1 MNGSKL
7 RVLFVS
13 SEAYPLVKT
22 GGLADVSYALPNALR
37 KLGVDVR
44 LLLPGYPSVLEQ
56 LSLIEV
62 HENIKLPPLQ
72 EPVRL
77 LAGTMSDGITPVY
90 VFQYPHLFE
99 REGGPYQ
106 DNMGKDWSD
115 NALRFGMLSKVAA
128 LFGSHSLLFKPQ
140 IIHCNDW
147 QTGLIPA
154 FLKFNP
160 NPSVKIVMSIHNMA
174 YQGIFS
180 PEVVTLL
187 GLPPESFS
195 MFGLEYH
202 GKVSFLK
209 AGLYYSDWM
218 TTVSPTYA
226 KDIQI
231 TTYGYGLEGLLS
243 QRKNQLNGILNGI
256 DTEVWNPENDS
267 CLKCHYSN
275 NNLAGKTRNTQA
287 LRNKLKLASSKS
299 APLIGMISRLTE
311 QKGIDLVIPIIPE
324 IIKNGAQLVILGS
337 GDKKL
342 EENLLQLATLY
353 PKRLSVTIGYDEEL
367 AHQIEAGANMFIMP
381 SKFEPCGLN
390 QMYSMCYGTI
400 PIVRRTGG
408 LADTVIDATPDNIEK
423 KIATGFVFE
432 KADSSELLSCVQ
444 RALQTFR
451 DKTTWRRLQH
461 NGMTRDFS
469 WQKSAGQYVSLYHQ
483 LIKEKENAGKVLQ

>member
-7 RVLFVS
+7 RVLFVT
-13 SEAYPLVKT
+13 SEAYPMVKT
-22 GGLADVSYALPNALR
+22 GGLADVSYALPSALR

-44 LLLPGYPSVLEQ
+44 LLLPGYPQVLEQ

-77 LAGTMSDGITPVY
+77 LAGIMRDSITPVY
-90 VFQYPHLFE
+90 VFHSPQLFE

-106 DNMGKDWSD
+106 DLMGEDWSD

-128 LFGSHSLLFKPQ
+128 LFGRQEFLFKPH

-147 QTGLIPA
+147 QTGLVPA
-154 FLKFNP
+154 FLTFASQKQAQT
-160 NPSVKIVMSIHNMA
+160 VMSIHNMA
-174 YQGIFS
+174 YQGVFS
-180 PEVVTLL
+180 HEVIKLL

-195 MFGLEYH
+195 ISGLEYY
-202 GKVSFLK
+202 GQVSFLK

-218 TTVSPTYA
+218 ATVSPTYA
-226 KDIQI
+226 KDIQ
-231 TTYGYGLEGLLS
+231 TPAYGYGLEGVLTQRQS
-243 QRKNQLNGILNGI
+243 QLTGILNGI
-256 DTEVWNPENDS
+256 DTVAWNPYNDAHLS
-267 CLKCHYSN
+267 RHYN
-275 NNLAGKTRNTQA
+275 YDNLAAKTRNTQA
-287 LRNKLKLASSKS
+287 LRNKFGLSSKS
-299 APLIGMISRLTE
+299 VPLIGMITRLTE

-324 IIKNGAQLVILGS
+324 IIKSGAQLIILGS
-337 GDKKL
+337 GDKDL
-342 EENLLQLATLY
+342 EEKLQNLANQY
-353 PKRLSVTIGYDEEL
+353 PKRFSVNIGYDEEL

-400 PIVRRTGG
+400 PIVRCTGG

-432 KADSSELLSCVQ
+432 KADSEELLSCVQ
-444 RALQTFR
+444 RALRTFH
-451 DKTTWRRLQH
+451 DKATWRGLQY
-461 NGMTRDFS
+461 NGMSRDFS
-469 WQKSAGQYVSLYHQ
+469 WKKSAQQYVSLYQ
-483 LIKEKENAGKVLQ
+483 KLWESRENDGT